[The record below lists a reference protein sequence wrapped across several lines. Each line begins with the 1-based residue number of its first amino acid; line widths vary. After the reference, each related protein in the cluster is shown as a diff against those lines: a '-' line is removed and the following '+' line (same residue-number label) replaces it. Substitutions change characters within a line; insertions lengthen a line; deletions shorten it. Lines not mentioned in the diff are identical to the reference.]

1 MKNVRKRPLE
11 AKEERDLEN
20 VSWPSVI
27 DVSFVIIFKVLK
39 KQLFV
44 DELVVVV
51 SNVFPVGFTKKHVLN
66 TKYSL
71 KMSSEI
77 LLPTPCTP
85 TEELS
90 LLLMLSML

>member
-1 MKNVRKRPLE
+1 MSGRGKGGKGLGKSVVAKRHRCVL
-11 AKEERDLEN
+11 RDN
-20 VSWPSVI
+20 IQGV
-27 DVSFVIIFKVLK
+27 K